1 METTAA
7 ESEVVHTSDEFI
19 GKAEMTRTAKTRKD
33 LRQLS
38 TSCPTNSLVCD
49 MELTF
54 MNESSMQALSLIEL
68 HEHLNSSQSL
78 VSAIRNYRIVG
89 CGGGTGETLSVAEGL
104 EQQSSTLIA
113 MECHGSVY
121 SAKSELV

>member
-7 ESEVVHTSDEFI
+7 ESEVVRISDEFT

-38 TSCPTNSLVCD
+38 TSRPTNSLVCD

-54 MNESSMQALSLIEL
+54 MNESSMQALSLIDL
-68 HEHLNSSQSL
+68 HEL
-78 VSAIRNYRIVG
+78 VSAIRNYGIVG
-89 CGGGTGETLSVAEGL
+89 CGGGTGEMLSVADGF

-113 MECHGSVY
+113 MEYHGGVY
-121 SAKSELV
+121 SAKSERV

>member
-1 METTAA
+1 MIQGEFPRLELETTAA
-7 ESEVVHTSDEFI
+7 ESEVVSISDKFT

-38 TSCPTNSLVCD
+38 TSRPTNSLVCD

-68 HEHLNSSQSL
+68 HEHLNSPQSL
-78 VSAIRNYRIVG
+78 VSAIRKLWNRRIWRRH
-89 CGGGTGETLSVAEGL
+89 L
-104 EQQSSTLIA
+104 
-113 MECHGSVY
+113 
-121 SAKSELV
+121 